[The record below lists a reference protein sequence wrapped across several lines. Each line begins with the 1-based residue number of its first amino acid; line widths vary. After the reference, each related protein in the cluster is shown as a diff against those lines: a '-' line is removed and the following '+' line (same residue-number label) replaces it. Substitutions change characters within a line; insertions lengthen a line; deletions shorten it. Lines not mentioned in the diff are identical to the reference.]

1 MTRTT
6 GPLELYAFWRTS
18 ATFRVRVALNLKG
31 ITATEHQV
39 NLEAGEQH
47 RPAFLEINPLG
58 AIPAL
63 RVAGHPPLTQSLAI
77 LEFLDETCPGPPLLP
92 ADPHGRARVRSI
104 AQMLAADTHPLV
116 TPRIRKY
123 LTTQG
128 GFDDAAWR
136 AWQVQWF
143 GAGLRAVEQRLAN
156 DAATGEFCHGDSVT
170 LADITLAS
178 ILAVMRVF
186 KITVDGTPLV
196 DRIVARCDALPA
208 FANAAPLRQTG
219 APAA

>member
-1 MTRTT
+1 MTTPT

-39 NLEAGEQH
+39 NLEAGEQ
-47 RPAFLEINPLG
+47 RSPAFLALNPLG

-63 RVAGHPPLTQSLAI
+63 VEAGHPPLTQSLAI
-77 LEFLDETCPGPPLLP
+77 LEFLDETHPTPPLLP
-92 ADPHGRARVRSI
+92 ADPHGRARVRSL

-116 TPRIRKY
+116 TPRVRRY
-123 LTTQG
+123 LTAQG

-143 GAGLRAVEQRLAN
+143 STGLQALEQRLAN
-156 DAATGEFCHGDSVT
+156 EDATGAFCHGDSVGI
-170 LADITLAS
+170 ADITLAS
-178 ILAVMRVF
+178 LLAVMRVF
-186 KITVDGTPLV
+186 KIEVPGTPTV
-196 DRIVARCDALPA
+196 DRIVARCDAHPA
-208 FANAAPLRQTG
+208 FAQAAPLLQVG